1 MYTNGCNGGCQFV
14 SSEIFF
20 FFPSRSGEIRLEEGQ
35 DRVFTPSRGMIYHR
49 DVPLKSFLPETVPCK
64 TGLPLPPPLTPCR
77 CNLVFS
83 ANVSALVPRS
93 KWIPNELWTLGW
105 WKDRFQIWTSL
116 LSRDVCQCWN
126 FYSYEF
132 LFCLVFFWFSIFFF
146 HEFRPES
153 DDTVIVARH
162 VPCANIYRVRVSRL
176 LFFFW
181 KFRVNIFKCREL

>member
-1 MYTNGCNGGCQFV
+1 MDVMEGANLSRAKY
-14 SSEIFF
+14 FF
-20 FFPSRSGEIRLEEGQ
+20 SFPSRSGEIRLEEGQ

-162 VPCANIYRVRVSRL
+162 VPCANIYRVRVSGL
-176 LFFFW
+176 LFFF
-181 KFRVNIFKCREL
+181 FFFGNFV